1 MFGAVLT
8 AVFSLLLGY
17 VLWRSGSVPVFSR
30 VPRRGVVALGIGL
43 WAVFLLGRTIGHGG
57 SGPVTAALELA
68 GMTLLGWVFL
78 VFLVLFAVDLLTLF
92 GRAAPRRAPWLR
104 GGALAVGTLLTVFA
118 LIQGFR
124 APAVVS
130 HEVTL
135 PGLPPALDG
144 TVLVAV
150 SDAHIGSQLG
160 PEWFSA
166 RLGEIAALEPDLVVF
181 LGDMFE
187 GHGDPVGAL
196 PGLSSLRP
204 PLGAWYVE
212 GNHDTPR
219 EDRPDRSG
227 ILEDAG
233 FRRLVDQWV
242 ELAPGLVLAGV
253 RDLSHHRRK
262 GGDDAPLDR
271 ALAGRPSGVTVLL
284 SHSPLQLER
293 AAEGGVGL
301 MLSGHTHGG
310 QIWPFGALVRL
321 VYPALAGRYD
331 VDGMTLVVSRGM
343 GTWGPRMRLWRR
355 GEILRLVLRAP

>member
-1 MFGAVLT
+1 MFGAVL
-8 AVFSLLLGY
+8 SLLFALLLVY
-17 VLWRSGSVPVFSR
+17 VLWRSASVPLFSR
-30 VPRRGVVALGIGL
+30 VPRWGIVALGIGL
-43 WAVFLLGRTIGHGG
+43 GGIFLLGRTLGHGG
-57 SGPVTAALELA
+57 SGAIAAAVELV

-78 VFLVLFAVDLLTLF
+78 VSLSLLVVDLLTLF

-104 GGALAVGTLLTVFA
+104 GGALAVWTLLAAFA
-118 LIQGFR
+118 LVQGFR

-144 TVLVAV
+144 TVIVAV

-160 PEWFSA
+160 PEWFSE
-166 RLGEIAALEPDLVVF
+166 RLGEVAALEPDLIVF

-187 GHGDPVGAL
+187 GHGDPVGDLA
-196 PGLSSLRP
+196 GLSSLRP
-204 PLGAWYVE
+204 PLGAWFVE

-227 ILEDAG
+227 ILEAAG
-233 FRRLVDQWV
+233 VRRLVDQWA
-242 ELAPGLVLAGV
+242 EIAPGLVLAGV
-253 RDLSHHRRK
+253 RDLSRHRRN

-271 ALAGRPSGVTVLL
+271 ALAGRPAGATVLL

-293 AAEGGVGL
+293 AAGGGVGL

-310 QIWPFGALVRL
+310 QIWPFGVLVRT
-321 VYPALAGRYD
+321 VYPVLAGRQD
-331 VDGMTLVVSRGM
+331 VDGMTVIVSRGM